1 MSKLTTINTRREF
14 LTQGLGIVGVGA
26 ALPYGLVNTALAG
39 PKAEQGQ
46 NITVILQLDGG
57 NDALSALV
65 PYGDPE
71 YNKLRI
77 ETRVNENEVHKLDNY
92 AGLNPSMKGAK
103 ALFDEGAF
111 CAIPGVGYPNTN
123 FSHFTATDIWET
135 ANPNPSKAMFGWV
148 GKTCDSAFKGNRDP
162 KLTVGIGSG
171 KTSRALIGEEHPG
184 LSFSNPES
192 YRYTGDRGQEARAEV
207 FRKLNTSGS
216 GGFSS
221 NTDFIKMTAG
231 NANDSSDMIR
241 QMAKEYKPKVDY
253 PNSPLA
259 NNLKIIAGLISGGLS
274 TRIYHTRLGGFDTH
288 SGQRIAHDR
297 LMLQIDEAVAAF
309 YKDLKVQNQDKRVLT
324 MTMSE
329 FGRRVQENG
338 SRGTDHGA
346 AAALFMFGP
355 GVKAGIHGKHPS
367 LTDLQGGGGGSL
379 KHTTD
384 FRSVYATVIDKWIGG
399 NSETVLGAKYPH
411 IDCIA

>member
-1 MSKLTTINTRREF
+1 MSNIKINTRREF

-26 ALPYGLVNTALAG
+26 ALPYGLVNTAMAG

-46 NITVILQLDGG
+46 KVTVILQLDGG
-57 NDALSALV
+57 NDALSMLV

-77 ETRVNENEVHKLDNY
+77 ETRVNENEVHKLDDY
-92 AGLNPSMKGAK
+92 AGLNPSLKGTK
-103 ALFDEGAF
+103 ELFEEGSF
-111 CAIPGVGYPNTN
+111 CAIPGVGYPKTN
-123 FSHFTATDIWET
+123 YSHFTATDIWET
-135 ANPNPSKAMFGWV
+135 ANPTPSKATFGWV
-148 GKTCDSAFKGNRDP
+148 GKACDSAFKGNRDP
-162 KLTVGIGSG
+162 KLTIGIGSG
-171 KTSRALIGEEHPG
+171 KTSRAGGGTEHPG
-184 LSFSNPES
+184 RRSRKHES
-192 YRYTGDRGQEARAEV
+192 ARQKGERGKEEREKGV
-207 FRKLNTSGS
+207 RKRKNEKA

-221 NTDFIKMTAG
+221 NADFIKMTAG
-231 NANDSSDMIR
+231 NANASSDAIR

-253 PNSPLA
+253 PNSRLA
-259 NNLKIIAGLISGGLS
+259 TNLKIIAGLISGGLS

-288 SGQRIAHDR
+288 SNQRISHDR
-297 LMLQIDEAVAAF
+297 LMLQIDEAVSAF
-309 YKDLKVQNQDKRVLT
+309 YKDLKAQKQDQRVLT

-329 FGRRVQENG
+329 FGRRVKENG

-346 AAALFMFGP
+346 AAALFMYGP
-355 GVKAGIHGKHPS
+355 GVKAGIHGKQPS

-399 NSETVLGAKYPH
+399 NSEAVLGAKYPL